1 MKLFN
6 HIEQEE
12 TERKKLFSKIVPEA
26 EMGEIIDTPTSPKRL
41 FSSVEKP
48 NPMVALK
55 TQNEFPKSEDS
66 LKNVI
71 SASKNEF
78 CMGSF
83 SYQNGELI
91 YRDEKMQKTVV
102 IGNFWIEIKEEI
114 IRISEICNEQ
124 NLTIGKKE
132 DVKWSVAI
140 HCMGKIFESETGVK
154 ELLSESKIL
163 KITRDRAYLEQEKE
177 GRRLYKKYIN
187 LLIINSH
194 YEKKYL
200 FSNTGWINI
209 SGKGWVYLT
218 KEGII
223 GETGNQVSADVPYHF
238 IYNPQRVG
246 TKGIFDEFF
255 GLRQLCNGNGKIA
268 NSIFLMHYSIVSVLT
283 TLFQNAGMGV
293 NFIVVLI
300 GSTNSQKTAAG
311 LIFTRLF
318 DRTSAY
324 LPDIRFNSTEAA
336 IVEKM
341 NLYGDAILMVD
352 DFVPYAAKGVASE
365 QRKKSEIL
373 IRSYG
378 DREPRKRSKAYAKI
392 NDVPEYSP
400 VKGCCLM
407 TGEIFQTESES
418 SDTRVIQLKFE
429 RGDVD
434 LELLTFY
441 QENLLNYPTFFYDF
455 IQFVQENAEQIQ
467 EIMRKKLKEART
479 QMCHK
484 ILTPRFVDSFAIISA
499 GVWIFYD
506 YAYARGFLD
515 ADEAWKYYVEDL
527 KNIEKIIIKN
537 DRESK
542 IKSPATTI
550 CLALEW
556 GLQTGMVIRC
566 YFKNME
572 KQGDFLHI
580 VAEDDVYLY
589 ILPET
594 LWQLYKDFC
603 KNIGEEA
610 IYRNGRE
617 LHSLMKKEDLLLIK
631 TEGKSKQLRATH
643 KIGNFTS
650 KRFFLIKK
658 KEMKNLLDTYEN
670 F

>member
-1 MKLFN
+1 
-6 HIEQEE
+6 
-12 TERKKLFSKIVPEA
+12 
-26 EMGEIIDTPTSPKRL
+26 
-41 FSSVEKP
+41 
-48 NPMVALK
+48 
-55 TQNEFPKSEDS
+55 
-66 LKNVI
+66 
-71 SASKNEF
+71 
-78 CMGSF
+78 
-83 SYQNGELI
+83 
-91 YRDEKMQKTVV
+91 
-102 IGNFWIEIKEEI
+102 
-114 IRISEICNEQ
+114 
-124 NLTIGKKE
+124 
-132 DVKWSVAI
+132 
-140 HCMGKIFESETGVK
+140 MGKIFESETGVK

-293 NFIVVLI
+293 NFIVALI

-566 YFKNME
+566 YFKNMD